1 MRSFTS
7 TTSRP
12 RIVTDIAPSPSTRES
27 AFLRRTRSRSSLMA
41 LALLAELRRVRV
53 IEAVHPHD
61 VALLDAK
68 VAQMA
73 AEGRH
78 VRRLH
83 RPVAAVTAAVVGRAE
98 CPAAGVS
105 HGPEARRA
113 VRDHHAD
120 VAAPLAL
127 HADTLARDARPPLA
141 GEGADDLEQLVLVR
155 WAALQLEVDLHVIGR
170 GRGALQRRNVIGARV
185 DGGDEV
191 VDVGEVAQRLDAA
204 CGRARA
210 DRDQLRRCAPDL
222 VNALDVLRGRHRA
235 LDYRQVV
242 GTVD

>member
-27 AFLRRTRSRSSLMA
+27 AFVRRTRSRSSLMA

-53 IEAVHPHD
+53 LEAVHPHD
-61 VALLDAK
+61 VAL
-68 VAQMA
+68 
-73 AEGRH
+73 
-78 VRRLH
+78 
-83 RPVAAVTAAVVGRAE
+83 
-98 CPAAGVS
+98 
-105 HGPEARRA
+105 
-113 VRDHHAD
+113 
-120 VAAPLAL
+120 
-127 HADTLARDARPPLA
+127 
-141 GEGADDLEQLVLVR
+141 DD
-155 WAALQLEVDLHVIGR
+155 
-170 GRGALQRRNVIGARV
+170 
-185 DGGDEV
+185 
-191 VDVGEVAQRLDAA
+191 GEVAQRLDAA

-242 GTVD
+242 GTVDGRRRGFEEVRDLDAVGERQQLVLAVEDRQ